1 MKNPFVVSEEALAAL
16 PEDRA
21 EDLVRRMIAAEA
33 DSAGVR
39 PDGIYDGGRASSPDG
54 GIDFEV
60 RDAPRES
67 AGGLIKRGRTLYQ
80 VRSGRLSPTRD
91 VRGILFKK
99 DGALRDPIRGCLE
112 GGGTLAVVLTGWGG
126 SSTAGSGLED
136 KFTEALRGMLPP
148 SEARVLVWTP
158 ARIRSLLERH
168 PHLALFANSWYPE
181 GLRAH
186 DAWSRLADMSHAFK
200 PGGKEDQFVRRLRER
215 LLGDKPLHLR
225 VTGEP
230 GSGKTRLVL
239 EATRDERLRGR
250 VVYADGPLLV
260 RQLLNH
266 VNMGGTGGTASSI
279 LVVDDCSR
287 SEQAGIWNELKNSS
301 RIRLV
306 TIHSEADENRADTV
320 HMPVPPLADAQL
332 SEIISTYTG
341 AGRDVAAWVKYCR
354 ASPRAAHI
362 VGANL
367 RDNPDYMLLAPSTV
381 AVWDRYIAGQN
392 DPHGDEFRE
401 RKTVLSWL
409 SLFKTFG
416 HGDAYGHE
424 LDRIA
429 ELVEKNAH
437 MSKDRLV
444 DTIHELRRMKVLQG
458 TSTLY
463 ITPKLLHIHMWV
475 EWWNKHPPSM
485 APGADQLAGRGEG
498 GAGSQSLLQRYLDMF
513 HYARDSPEASKVVKR
528 MLLPGGLLDS
538 DEALKSQLGADF
550 FLTVSSVDPAS
561 TLACIERIAGRPG
574 AGPAGALGGAHQ
586 GVAHALAQALS
597 HEGSFG
603 GAMRLLLRLAV
614 AGGGADAA
622 RAHGP
627 VPPLEAYCRAL
638 DPSNEAVS
646 APLSARLSVL
656 SEAAQSASAEE
667 RRVAVLACASVLS
680 MRRRSIAV
688 PRCRGF
694 ERVPDPW
701 TPRDRGE
708 AAGYCLGVFGLL
720 RAAALDPKG
729 GRVRGEAA
737 AAAVETAHQAALVPG
752 LSLPVADLL
761 GGLAAS
767 GAADRALI
775 LDKAALL
782 LDAERDR
789 IGPRAAEAL
798 SSLRDS
804 MEGSGLSAELRRRV
818 GRHARGGWGA
828 EDEEEENDRE
838 AAALGDLADRA
849 VRGGAILAELD
860 WLVADGAVNGLAF
873 GREVAGRDPD
883 LALLD
888 PILEAMRAAGPSATA
903 LFLSGYLLPLAE
915 GRRGDLERLLD
926 RMLADAALRARVPEV
941 TWRTGVTERAVKRLT
956 AGVLDR
962 ALGLGP
968 MQVFR
973 YGHRLRGAGAGA
985 VAGLA
990 GAVLER
996 CGGEDG
1002 AGATALDMLHSYFV
1016 AGPKRGAAAAAAP
1029 LPEGLALE
1037 TLLHRDFDGAAD
1049 CAPPDHVACAAWKE
1063 LAAALARRGGAPALA
1078 LAEAMID
1085 RFGDSALLHAP
1096 GPEPPSAA
1104 LAEIAAGRPR
1114 EVWAMIAARLDP
1126 PLGQRARRLLEWIEE
1141 GGGSK
1146 TVGAGRL
1153 TAALMPWIIAWVGE
1167 DPDGRAGRVAGHLP
1181 PIFSAIR
1188 GFAARFGD
1196 REDVRDGLAGRF
1208 AAGPYRGSLV
1218 SHCADKRRWALDA
1231 SKAEGDPNVLSFL
1244 GRYVRLL
1251 EAQMGLEAPAEGGG
1265 IAAA

>member
-1 MKNPFVVSEEALAAL
+1 MREIVSEY
-16 PEDRA
+16 
-21 EDLVRRMIAAEA
+21 M
-33 DSAGVR
+33 G
-39 PDGIYDGGRASSPDG
+39 
-54 GIDFEV
+54 
-60 RDAPRES
+60 
-67 AGGLIKRGRTLYQ
+67 AGGE
-80 VRSGRLSPTRD
+80 
-91 VRGILFKK
+91 
-99 DGALRDPIRGCLE
+99 A
-112 GGGTLAVVLTGWGG
+112 GGWA
-126 SSTAGSGLED
+126 E
-136 KFTEALRGMLPP
+136 
-148 SEARVLVWTP
+148 
-158 ARIRSLLERH
+158 
-168 PHLALFANSWYPE
+168 
-181 GLRAH
+181 
-186 DAWSRLADMSHAFK
+186 
-200 PGGKEDQFVRRLRER
+200 
-215 LLGDKPLHLR
+215 
-225 VTGEP
+225 
-230 GSGKTRLVL
+230 
-239 EATRDERLRGR
+239 
-250 VVYADGPLLV
+250 
-260 RQLLNH
+260 
-266 VNMGGTGGTASSI
+266 
-279 LVVDDCSR
+279 
-287 SEQAGIWNELKNSS
+287 
-301 RIRLV
+301 
-306 TIHSEADENRADTV
+306 
-320 HMPVPPLADAQL
+320 
-332 SEIISTYTG
+332 
-341 AGRDVAAWVKYCR
+341 YCG

-362 VGANL
+362 VGACL
-367 RDNPDYMLLAPSTV
+367 RGGPGGAPLEPGDA
-381 AVWDRYIAGQN
+381 AVWDRCIAGR
-392 DPHGDEFRE
+392 DGPRGPGFGARRAALEWLGLFRDVGCGGA
-401 RKTVLSWL
+401 R
-409 SLFKTFG
+409 
-416 HGDAYGHE
+416 ARE
-424 LDRIA
+424 LDAVAKLA
-429 ELVEKNAH
+429 E
-437 MSKDRLV
+437 V
-444 DTIHELRRMKVLQG
+444 DAGVAGREFMGAIRGLRAMGLLRGESVLH
-458 TSTLY
+458 
-463 ITPKLLHIHMWV
+463 ITPKLLHVRMWD
-475 EWWNKHPPSM
+475 EWWERHE
-485 APGADQLAGRGEG
+485 PGAAPWAELLAGGGGGEG
-498 GAGSQSLLQRYLDMF
+498 GAAEGLLWRHLDMYG
-513 HYARDSPEASKVVKR
+513 YARGSAGASRAAKK
-528 MLLPGGLLDS
+528 MLLPGGPLDS
-538 DEALKSQLGADF
+538 AGALRSRLGAA
-550 FLTVSSVDPAS
+550 FLSALAPVDPAS
-561 TLACIERIAGRPG
+561 TLACIEGIAGRPG

-646 APLSARLSVL
+646 APLSVRLSVL

-804 MEGSGLSAELRRRV
+804 MEGGGLSAELRRRV

-873 GREVAGRDPD
+873 GREVVGRDPD

-926 RMLADAALRARVPEV
+926 RMLADAALRAHVPEV
-941 TWRTGVTERAVKRLT
+941 TWRTGVTERAVERLT

-973 YGHRLRGAGAGA
+973 YGHRLQGAGAGA

-996 CGGEDG
+996 CGSEDG

-1016 AGPKRGAAAAAAP
+1016 AGPKRGVAAAAAP

-1049 CAPPDHVACAAWKE
+1049 GAPPDHVACAAWKE

>member
-1 MKNPFVVSEEALAAL
+1 MENPFVVSEAALAAL

-39 PDGIYDGGRASSPDG
+39 PDGIYDGGKTSSPDG

-67 AGGLIKRGRTLYQ
+67 AGGLIGRGRTLYQ
-80 VRSGRLSPTRD
+80 VRSGRLSPARG

-99 DGALRDPIRGCLE
+99 DGTLGDPIRGCLE
-112 GGGTLAVVLTGWGG
+112 GGGTLAVVLAGWGG
-126 SSTAGSGLED
+126 SGTAGSGLED
-136 KFTEALRGMLPP
+136 KLAEALRGMLPP
-148 SEARVLVWTP
+148 AGARVQVWTP
-158 ARIRSLLERH
+158 ARIRGLLERH

-200 PGGKEDQFVRRLRER
+200 PGGKEDEFVRRLRDR

-260 RQLLNH
+260 RKLLNH
-266 VNMGGTGGTASSI
+266 VNMGGTGGTASLI

-287 SEQAGIWNELKNSS
+287 SEQAYIWNELKNSS

-306 TIHSEADENRADTV
+306 TIHSEADENRADAV

-332 SEIISTYTG
+332 CEIISTYTG
-341 AGRDVAAWVKYCR
+341 AGRDVDAWAEYCK

-367 RDNPDYMLLAPSTV
+367 RDNPDDMLRAPSTV
-381 AVWDRYIAGQN
+381 AVWDRCIAGQN
-392 DPHGDEFRE
+392 DPHGDEFKA
-401 RKTVLSWL
+401 RKTVLLWL

-429 ELVEKNAH
+429 ELVEKNAR

-475 EWWNKHPPSM
+475 EWWSKHPPGM
-485 APGADQLAGRGEG
+485 APGADQLAGGGEG
-498 GAGSQSLLQRYLDMF
+498 DAGSQSLLQRHLDMYS
-513 HYARDSPEASKVVKR
+513 YARDSAGASMAAKK
-528 MLLPGGLLDS
+528 MLRPGGPLDS

-550 FLTVSSVDPAS
+550 FLTASSVDPAS
-561 TLACIERIAGRPG
+561 TLACIERIAGRAG
-574 AGPAGALGGAHQ
+574 AGPEGALGGANP
-586 GVAHALAQALS
+586 GIAHALAQALS
-597 HEGSFG
+597 HEGSFR
-603 GAMRLLLRLAV
+603 GAMRLLLGLAV
-614 AGGGADAA
+614 AGGGLDAA
-622 RAHGP
+622 RAHDPG
-627 VPPLEAYCRAL
+627 PPLEAYCRAL

-646 APLSARLSVL
+646 APLSARLAAL

-701 TPRDRGE
+701 TPRNRGE
-708 AAGYCLGVFGLL
+708 AAGYCLGVFKLL
-720 RAAALDPKG
+720 RAAALGPEG
-729 GRVRGEAA
+729 GRIREEAA
-737 AAAVETAHQAALVPG
+737 AAAVETAHQAALVPE

-775 LDKAALL
+775 LDKVALL
-782 LDAERDR
+782 LDAEADR

-804 MEGSGLSAELRRRV
+804 MEGSGPSAELRRRV

-828 EDEEEENDRE
+828 EEEEENDRE

-849 VRGGAILAELD
+849 VRGGAVLAELD
-860 WLVADGAVNGLAF
+860 WLVSDGAVDGLAF

-883 LALLD
+883 FQLLD

-926 RMLADAALRARVPEV
+926 RMLTDAALRAHVPEV
-941 TWRTGVTERAVKRLT
+941 TWRTGATERAVERLT

-962 ALGLGP
+962 TLGLGP
-968 MQVFR
+968 MQVPR

-996 CGGEDG
+996 CGSEDG

-1016 AGPKRGAAAAAAP
+1016 AGPKRGAAAASAAP

-1049 CAPPDHVACAAWKE
+1049 GAPPDHVACATWRE
-1063 LAAALARRGGAPALA
+1063 LAAALARRGGAASLA

-1114 EVWAMIAARLDP
+1114 EVWGMIAARLDP
-1126 PLGQRARRLLEWIEE
+1126 PLDRRARRLLAWIEE

-1153 TAALMPWIIAWVGE
+1153 AAALMPWIIAWVGE
-1167 DPDGRAGRVAGHLP
+1167 DPDGRAGLVSGHLP
-1181 PIFSAIR
+1181 PIFSAVR

-1208 AAGPYRGSLV
+1208 AAGAYRGSLV

-1231 SKAEGDPNVLSFL
+1231 SKAEVDPNVLSFL
-1244 GRYVRLL
+1244 GRYVGLL
-1251 EAQMGLEAPAEGGG
+1251 EAQMGLEEPAEGGG